1 MRALPRATVLILK
14 LFVIGVLGLALWV
27 PTAIIGGLVRERS
40 NRRDEVVREVSSTW
54 GQGQVIEGPVLS
66 IPFQVW
72 EESDSGSR
80 KRRVAW
86 IHQLPDRLDTVGR
99 LEPEIRYRSI
109 YEVVLYLGFLR
120 LEGSFPPLDVEEW
133 EVDPED
139 VLWERAVLTFAVS
152 DLKGLRE
159 VPELSVNGES
169 RLFTPGT
176 GMGPF
181 GDGLGAGMPLEP
193 LVDGAELPQV
203 TFEIDV
209 EFAGSE
215 SLRFLPTA
223 GQTNVELT
231 APWPDPSFDG
241 SFLPLSRTVSA
252 DGFEAEWR
260 TLALHR
266 EVPQRWSTLN
276 QSASDYAGALH
287 NASFGIELLSPVD
300 AYRRTMRSVK
310 YSVLFSLLTF
320 LGFFAVEVGGRS
332 TIHPAQYVIIGFA
345 LCLFYTLLL
354 SLSELCTFNLAYLL
368 ASAVIVVL
376 VSAYIHGIVRRRS
389 LSLLCTGVLTVVYG
403 SLFVMLQLEEL
414 ALLMGTAL
422 LVVLCGVV
430 MFLTRRL
437 TWDRPNGG
445 TFPSTPKT
453 EKPGEDLV
461 EETALVDSRLPPQP

>member
-1 MRALPRATVLILK
+1 MRALPRATVLVLK
-14 LFVIGVLGLALWV
+14 LFVIGVLGLALWI
-27 PTAIIGGLVRERS
+27 PTAIIGSLVRERS
-40 NRRDEVVREVSSTW
+40 HRRDEVVREVSSTW
-54 GQGQVIEGPVLS
+54 GQEQVIEGPILS
-66 IPFQVW
+66 VPFEVW
-72 EESDSGSR
+72 EESSPGIQ

-86 IHQLPDRLDTVGR
+86 IHQLPDRLDAGGR

-120 LEGSFPPLDVEEW
+120 LEGSFPPLDVEAW
-133 EVDPED
+133 GVNRED

-159 VPELSVNGES
+159 VPELRVNGES
-169 RLFTPGT
+169 LLFAPGT
-176 GMGPF
+176 GEGPF
-181 GDGLGAGMPLEP
+181 GDGLGASIPFASSAGA
-193 LVDGAELPQV
+193 AELSPV

-215 SLRFLPTA
+215 SLRFLPIA

-266 EVPQRWSTLN
+266 EVPQRWSSLS
-276 QSASDYAGALH
+276 QSAGDYAVALRG
-287 NASFGIELLSPVD
+287 ASFGIELLSPVD

-354 SLSELCTFNLAYLL
+354 SLSELCTFNLAYFL
-368 ASAVIVVL
+368 ASSVIVVL
-376 VSAYIHGIVRRRS
+376 VSAYIHGIVRRKS
-389 LSLLCTGVLTVVYG
+389 LSLLCSGVLAVVYG
-403 SLFVMLQLEEL
+403 SLFLMLQLEEL

-422 LVVLCGVV
+422 LVVLCAVV

-437 TWDRPNGG
+437 TWERPNGG
-445 TFPSTPKT
+445 TSSSTSKIDRPSN
-453 EKPGEDLV
+453 DLK
-461 EETALVDSRLPPQP
+461 EEPAPADPRVPPQP

>member
-40 NRRDEVVREVSSTW
+40 HRRDEVVREVSSTW
-54 GQGQVIEGPVLS
+54 GQEQVIEGPVLS

-72 EESDSGSR
+72 EENISGSR
-80 KRRVAW
+80 TRRIAW
-86 IHQLPDRLDTVGR
+86 IHQLPDRLDAGGR

-120 LEGSFPPLDVEEW
+120 LEGSFPPLDVETW
-133 EVDPED
+133 ELDPDD

-159 VPELSVNGES
+159 VPGLRVNGDS
-169 RLFTPGT
+169 RTFTPGT
-176 GMGPF
+176 GKGPF
-181 GDGLGAGMPLEP
+181 GDGLGAGMTLEP
-193 LVDGAELPQV
+193 SVNGTELQPV

-209 EFAGSE
+209 EFAGSQRI
-215 SLRFLPTA
+215 RFLPIA
-223 GQTNVELT
+223 GQTTVELT

-252 DGFEAEWR
+252 GGFQARWR

-266 EVPQRWSTLN
+266 EVPQRWSSLN
-276 QSASDYAGALH
+276 QSAGDYATALH
-287 NASFGIELLSPVD
+287 NASFGVELLSPVD

-354 SLSELCTFNLAYLL
+354 SLSELCTFNLAYFL
-368 ASAVIVVL
+368 ASVVIVVL
-376 VSAYIHGIVRRRS
+376 VSAYIHGIVRRKS
-389 LSLLCTGVLTVVYG
+389 LSLLCSGVLAVVYG

-414 ALLMGTAL
+414 ALLMGTTL
-422 LVVLCGVV
+422 LILLCAIV

-437 TWDRPNGG
+437 TWERPNGG
-445 TFPSTPKT
+445 TSPTTPETETPSQELET
-453 EKPGEDLV
+453 EP
-461 EETALVDSRLPPQP
+461 APANSRLPPQP